1 MALEPITV
9 LTTISLGLKL
19 IDQFRDLALRFMEKR
34 VEPPAGTTEQAEDK
48 IRVRYDG
55 TVVDEVSADQLNMT
69 EWDDV
74 RYQTLRR
81 RAQIN
86 WQLFNEFDAEL
97 PLLATDE
104 KVRIRLR
111 MERVKDELCEDFR
124 EMVRIYEQ
132 TLGISLPDHYTLYDT
147 CGVA

>member
-9 LTTISLGLKL
+9 LTSISLGLKL

-34 VEPPAGTTEQAEDK
+34 VDPPSGIAEQAEDK
-48 IRVRYDG
+48 IRIKYDG
-55 TVVDEVSADQLNMT
+55 EVVDEVKADELNMT

-81 RAQIN
+81 RTQIN
-86 WQLFNEFDAEL
+86 WQLFNELDAEL

-104 KVRIRLR
+104 KIRIRLR
-111 MERVKDELCEDFR
+111 MERIKDELCEDFS
-124 EMVRIYEQ
+124 EMVQIYEQ
-132 TLGISLPDHYTLYDT
+132 TLGVGLPDHYTLYET
-147 CGVA
+147 CGVT